1 MRLLDVKTD
10 RIYHTLRRQQV
21 HRLLNA
27 RRECWP
33 RPIEAA
39 DHQDRTAYDPD
50 PDALMQSE
58 RKTRDCG
65 DAERRVGRE
74 PRFRRTRRRCDHRWP
89 PWSAHATWCLTMHY
103 KTERSAGLPI
113 NLLKHCVPHAR
124 RSVCPSSDNT
134 VLDPPR
140 PWRISGSRMRSQPMQ
155 HHAQNGRPHR
165 QRRHK

>member
-21 HRLLNA
+21 HRPLNA

-58 RKTRDCG
+58 RKTRDCEMPNDASGEKPGSAVHG
-65 DAERRVGRE
+65 DGAIIGGR
-74 PRFRRTRRRCDHRWP
+74 HGL
-89 PWSAHATWCLTMHY
+89 AHATWCLTMHY